1 MNDHTNGSENNE
13 ASISEGSENQRPY
26 RVQLEAQVLVS
37 IEVYARSVSEARAKA
52 FSWTGDYP
60 SGVSVVGD
68 YYVGENEEPDCDLGE
83 MYWNIENVS
92 PEDILNV
99 VEFEQRETDTG
110 FESPFG
116 ESVMS

>member
-37 IEVYARSVSEARAKA
+37 IEVYARSVGEARAKA

-83 MYWNIENVS
+83 MYWNIENGPLKTS
-92 PEDILNV
+92 SMWSNSNKERPIRASNPLLAN
-99 VEFEQRETDTG
+99 R
-110 FESPFG
+110 
-116 ESVMS
+116 